1 MHLQQLKIRNL
12 ASLRG
17 EHVVDFEVLGAQDLF
32 AITGETGAGK
42 STLLNAIAL
51 ALYGRVYRSQTY
63 STDYVTLGEKDASV
77 DLYFSVRGVRYWIK
91 WSITA
96 LKRDGTPVAKPKPN
110 RSVYK
115 FEQDEFRV
123 QEVDPQDILGLDFDQ
138 FSKCVVLNQGEF
150 ARFLTATFSERRGI
164 LEKLYPS
171 DNLDAVGGLARK
183 RFERES
189 ERLKTIEIQ
198 IHGLSGETLFDVT
211 AAREQLAAFE
221 KTYQEAQGRLSK
233 MRPWKQGIE
242 ELMGL
247 AQKFAD
253 THGRFQQLELELSQK
268 TEVFNNAMNAWQ
280 RQQKD
285 LEGAQA
291 KYDAD
296 LPGLELDDREARA
309 LLPLQSALTEKKKS
323 LAEEAQRSLKIELRI
338 EAQTKESQVFL
349 RELQELAPQLTP
361 RSRELLSCDWK
372 ALEALHSEA
381 PLIAQRRTAL
391 EKDLAEAELRGKDL
405 AGELKVLEE
414 KVTDLEARLPS
425 SYLAL
430 SAPER
435 KTEFGR
441 AREAFTRTQLLRSQR
456 ERSVLQAKELSAEIA
471 AAEPRLVQL
480 TLERENLRL
489 KRALREV
496 KEHLRHAPA
505 AQCPVCLH
513 AVSDWGP
520 LLTDPGHEGEA
531 TDEEFTQLSKAQDKR
546 RTLLHELEVQL
557 RALPA
562 PEQSASLDG
571 LDELGK
577 TLDEL
582 TRLSQER
589 ASLAGRLA
597 DARQSWLK
605 LQERKLV
612 LDGESAQHKTRTDR
626 AVDELSRLLARELT
640 WSGQLV
646 AELSQERERTR
657 RASELER
664 MSAQLTNQLTDWRRE
679 RQESGEKITRLEQ
692 ELKDETEEVQR
703 RQAALEQKY
712 PKSSPLEV
720 LKQRQ
725 EDLRLLTHRTQLLQQ
740 EFRQKELT
748 LGDARA
754 NLGRVQE
761 QLHQIELYFAD
772 QKSRLAQ
779 HREIAVTIADARTI
793 LPPLLLQIQQ
803 DITQEE
809 LRGRDADLARGQLAT
824 LLSEDQKR
832 REKLALLA
840 QQKALATTESE
851 RWQRLLDVL
860 GTDDM
865 RTFVLALVEAA
876 LVEQTNLELQRLC
889 NGRYE
894 IQHSQRRERPEFWV
908 IDRWRDGLVRK
919 VTTLSGGETFMVSL
933 AMALALAEM
942 ARGRADIDCF
952 FIDEGFGT
960 LDETSLEDV
969 MEMLQQVRSR
979 GKQIG
984 IITHVKALSARLP
997 LNLVVTK
1004 NARGNSSLEIVYA

>member
-17 EHVVDFEVLGAQDLF
+17 EHVIDFEVLGSQDLF

-77 DLYFSVRGVRYWIK
+77 DLFFSVRGIRYWVK

-96 LKRDGTPVAKPKPN
+96 LKRDGTPVSKPKPN

-115 FEQDEFRV
+115 FEQDEFRI
-123 QEVDPQDILGLDFDQ
+123 QEIDPQEILGLDFDQ

-198 IHGLSGETLFDVT
+198 IHGLSSETLFDVT
-211 AAREQLAAFE
+211 AAREQLAVHE
-221 KTYQEAQGRLSK
+221 KTYQETQGRLLK

-242 ELMGL
+242 ELMVL

-253 THGRFQQLELELSQK
+253 TQGRFQQLELELSHK
-268 TEVFNNAMNAWQ
+268 TEIFNSSMNAWQ
-280 RQQKD
+280 KQQKE
-285 LEGAQA
+285 LESAQA
-291 KYDAD
+291 KFDAE

-309 LLPLQSALTEKKKS
+309 LIPLQTALTEKQKS
-323 LAEEAQRSLKIELRI
+323 LAEETQRSQKIRQRLETQTQQSQQVADELKSLTG
-338 EAQTKESQVFL
+338 Q
-349 RELQELAPQLTP
+349 LAP
-361 RSRELLSCDWK
+361 RAMELLRCDWK
-372 ALEALHSEA
+372 ALEALQTEA
-381 PLIAQRRTAL
+381 PLIEQRTRDI
-391 EKDLAEAELRGKDL
+391 EKHLAEAALRGKQL
-405 AGELKVLEE
+405 AGELKSLDE
-414 KVTDLEARLPS
+414 KIATLNTALPEA
-425 SYLAL
+425 YQALA
-430 SAPER
+430 PQER
-435 KTEFGR
+435 KAQLTS
-441 AREAFTRTQLLRSQR
+441 ARENFTRTELLLSQKTRIEAQAQQL
-456 ERSVLQAKELSAEIA
+456 KTDIA
-471 AAEPRLVQL
+471 AAEPQLTRL
-480 TLERENLRL
+480 TLERENQRLR
-489 KRALREV
+489 RALREV
-496 KEHLRHAPA
+496 KQHMGHAPSA
-505 AQCPVCLH
+505 HCPLCQQTVI
-513 AVSDWGP
+513 DWGQ
-520 LLTDPGHEGEA
+520 LLSSPDEESEFK
-531 TDEEFTQLSKAQDKR
+531 DEEFNRVSKEQDKR
-546 RTLLHELEVQL
+546 RTLLQQLEMDLQ
-557 RALPA
+557 ALPVTG
-562 PEQSASLDG
+562 QSVTLAV
-571 LDELGK
+571 LDELSQM
-577 TLDEL
+577 LDEVN
-582 TRLSQER
+582 RLAQER
-589 ASLAGRLA
+589 SSLDARLA
-597 DARQSWLK
+597 EARQSWLT
-605 LQERKLV
+605 LQERKLM
-612 LDGESAQHKTRTDR
+612 LESETKEH
-626 AVDELSRLLARELT
+626 LSRRDRSLAELARLLERELAWT
-640 WSGQLV
+640 PMLFT
-646 AELSQERERTR
+646 ELSQERERAR

-664 MSAQLTNQLTDWRRE
+664 MSAQMTSQLVDWRRE
-679 RQESGEKITRLEQ
+679 MQESGEKMARLEL
-692 ELKDETEEVQR
+692 ELKELTEEVR
-703 RQAALEQKY
+703 LRQTALDLKY

-725 EDLRLLTHRTQLLQQ
+725 EELKLLLHRTHLLQQ
-740 EFRQKELT
+740 EFRQKELA

-761 QLHQIELYFAD
+761 QLHQVELYFAD

-779 HREIAVTIADARTI
+779 HREIAVTIADARNI
-793 LPPLLLQIQQ
+793 LPPLLLQIQN

-809 LRGRDADLARGQLAT
+809 LKGREADQARGQLST

-832 REKLALLA
+832 REKLSLLA
-840 QQKALATTESE
+840 QQRALATKESE

-865 RTFVLALVEAA
+865 RTFVLSLVEAA

-889 NGRYE
+889 SGRYE
-894 IQHSQRRERPEFWV
+894 IQHSHRRDRPEFWV
-908 IDRWRDGLVRK
+908 IDRWRDGLLRK

-960 LDETSLEDV
+960 LDENSLEDV
-969 MEMLQQVRSR
+969 MDMLQQVRSR

-984 IITHVKALSARLP
+984 IITHVKALSSRLP

-1004 NARGNSSLEIVYA
+1004 NSRGNSSLEIVYA

>member
-17 EHVVDFEVLGAQDLF
+17 EHVIDFEVLGSQDLF

-77 DLYFSVRGVRYWIK
+77 DLFFSVRGIRYWVK

-96 LKRDGTPVAKPKPN
+96 LKRDGTPVSKPKPN

-115 FEQDEFRV
+115 FEQDEFRI
-123 QEVDPQDILGLDFDQ
+123 QEIDPQEILGLDFDQ

-198 IHGLSGETLFDVT
+198 IHGLSSETLFDVT
-211 AAREQLAAFE
+211 AAREQLAVHE
-221 KTYQEAQGRLSK
+221 KTYQETQGRLLK

-242 ELMGL
+242 ELMVL

-253 THGRFQQLELELSQK
+253 TQGRFQQLELELSHK
-268 TEVFNNAMNAWQ
+268 TEIFNSSMNAWQ
-280 RQQKD
+280 KQQKE
-285 LEGAQA
+285 LESAQA
-291 KYDAD
+291 KFDAE

-309 LLPLQSALTEKKKS
+309 LIPLQTALTEKQKS
-323 LAEEAQRSLKIELRI
+323 LAEETQRSQKIRQRLETQTQQSQQVADELKSLTG
-338 EAQTKESQVFL
+338 Q
-349 RELQELAPQLTP
+349 LAP
-361 RSRELLSCDWK
+361 RAMELLRCDWK
-372 ALEALHSEA
+372 ALEALQTEA
-381 PLIAQRRTAL
+381 PLIEQRTRDI
-391 EKDLAEAELRGKDL
+391 EKHLAEAALRGKQL
-405 AGELKVLEE
+405 VGELKSVDE
-414 KVTDLEARLPS
+414 KIATLNTALPEA
-425 SYLAL
+425 YQALA
-430 SAPER
+430 PQER
-435 KTEFGR
+435 KAQLTS
-441 AREAFTRTQLLRSQR
+441 ARENFTRTELLLSQKTRIEAQAQQL
-456 ERSVLQAKELSAEIA
+456 KTDIA
-471 AAEPRLVQL
+471 AAEPQLTRL
-480 TLERENLRL
+480 TLERENQRLR
-489 KRALREV
+489 RALREI
-496 KEHLRHAPA
+496 KQHMGHAPSA
-505 AQCPVCLH
+505 HCPLCQQTVI
-513 AVSDWGP
+513 DWGQ
-520 LLTDPGHEGEA
+520 LLSSPDEDSEFK
-531 TDEEFTQLSKAQDKR
+531 DEEFNRVSKEQDKR
-546 RTLLHELEVQL
+546 RTLLQQLEMDLQ
-557 RALPA
+557 ALPVTG
-562 PEQSASLDG
+562 QSVTLAV
-571 LDELGK
+571 LDELSRM
-577 TLDEL
+577 LDEVN
-582 TRLSQER
+582 RLAQER
-589 ASLAGRLA
+589 SSLDARLA
-597 DARQSWLK
+597 EARQSWLT
-605 LQERKLV
+605 LQERKLM
-612 LDGESAQHKTRTDR
+612 LESETKEH
-626 AVDELSRLLARELT
+626 LSRRDRSLAELARLLERELAWT
-640 WSGQLV
+640 PMLFT
-646 AELSQERERTR
+646 ELSQERERAR

-664 MSAQLTNQLTDWRRE
+664 MSAQMTSQLVDWRRE
-679 RQESGEKITRLEQ
+679 MQESGEKMARLEL
-692 ELKDETEEVQR
+692 ELKELTEEVR
-703 RQAALEQKY
+703 LRQTALDLKY

-725 EDLRLLTHRTQLLQQ
+725 EELKLLLHRTQLLQQ
-740 EFRQKELT
+740 EFRQKELA

-779 HREIAVTIADARTI
+779 HREIAVTIADARNI
-793 LPPLLLQIQQ
+793 LPPLLLQIQN

-809 LRGRDADLARGQLAT
+809 LKAREADQARGQLST

-832 REKLALLA
+832 REKLSLLA
-840 QQKALATTESE
+840 QQRALATKESE

-865 RTFVLALVEAA
+865 RTFVLSLVEAA

-889 NGRYE
+889 SGRYE
-894 IQHSQRRERPEFWV
+894 IQHSHRRDRPEFWV
-908 IDRWRDGLVRK
+908 IDRWRDGLLRK

-960 LDETSLEDV
+960 LDENSLEDV
-969 MEMLQQVRSR
+969 MDMLQQVRSR

-984 IITHVKALSARLP
+984 IITHVKALSSRLP

-1004 NARGNSSLEIVYA
+1004 NSRGNSSLEIVYA